1 MSSVSE
7 TVVPVSTFRWQTG
20 LRPAAGPRHL
30 ATTECDLADR
40 RWRASKADESV
51 DPEFLEW
58 KRQREEAAKRPTIP
72 ANAPRPQDHKPK
84 ASEEPEDDYPAAVVD
99 EATGILMVTI
109 HHDGLD
115 LSIPAD
121 PEDWP
126 IMATRAFEQGKIIT
140 AIENLLST
148 REFAKLA
155 AKNYRNKEFGKLYE
169 RLAKAGGFDNSGN

>member
-1 MSSVSE
+1 MSTDNTEPRRYAEDVDLDSQF
-7 TVVPVSTFRWQTG
+7 PG
-20 LRPAAGPRHL
+20 AALRAPEPDALP
-30 ATTECDLADR
+30 EDL
-40 RWRASKADESV
+40 
-51 DPEFLEW
+51 DPDYAEFL
-58 KRQREEAAKRPTIP
+58 RQKKAKASVIP

-126 IMATRAFEQGKIIT
+126 IQATLAFEDGKILN
-140 AIENLLST
+140 AIRALLSP
-148 REFAKLA
+148 REFNKVL

-169 RLAKAGGFDNSGN
+169 RLAKAGGFDTSGN